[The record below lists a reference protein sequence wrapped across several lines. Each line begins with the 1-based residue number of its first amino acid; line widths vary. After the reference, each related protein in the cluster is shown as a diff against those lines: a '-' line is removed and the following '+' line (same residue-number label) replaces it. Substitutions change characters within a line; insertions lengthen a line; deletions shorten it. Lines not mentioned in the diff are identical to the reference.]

1 MKLRTSS
8 RSTPRLGWLLAALL
22 VFAGLDARAQHRPT
36 YPHPPEPADPRAA
49 ASAPHTD
56 SSAKMRVS
64 PAQLRQEAEELSSLA
79 QTLTQD
85 IDAVNRGVLPKDT
98 VSRLKRVEKLAKQ
111 LRQEIGR

>member
-1 MKLRTSS
+1 MKLRIRS
-8 RSTPRLGWLLAALL
+8 RLMPRRGWLLAALL
-22 VFAGLDARAQHRPT
+22 LAGSNASAQHRPT

-49 ASAPHTD
+49 SSQPQTD
-56 SSAKMRVS
+56 LAANMRVS
-64 PAQLRQEAEELSSLA
+64 PAQLRQEAQELSSLA
-79 QTLTQD
+79 QTITQD